1 MKRSSVAARLLVGT
15 ALCFPFAGAV
25 HSQALVDITEEEL
38 AGKSQECQSLAQEYQ
53 GDDDPTVVSEDEVI
67 TAINDDNAEEC
78 ARLEE
83 EVSANETQ
91 TQQDTT
97 GATVTEQQQTEQ
109 TQTETEEVDLSEE
122 ATIEGEAEVTVP
134 EPDVDVDVPEP
145 TVQVQQQTPQV
156 NISEAPTE
164 LQVQQER
171 PQIDVEIPEIIVR
184 VQIPA
189 PQFYMLEGEPQ
200 VEVGTQDPQIQVE
213 QGDPTV
219 DVSQGDPE
227 LDLNLSEGESA
238 DGQQTDTADAG
249 ATGQQQQVGANV
261 DVSDPSQA
269 RVVINEA
276 EGEPRV
282 TLQRAEPSLSYESP
296 EPEVRVMMAEQPT
309 VEVEQTGEP
318 SVTVETQEERE
329 QRLQQ
334 QQEQQAQ
341 QQEQQAQEQEQDGQA
356 ADDTATL
363 QSGQAG
369 QESEQAQAETG
380 ATGMA
385 TEQTGETTAPGDG
398 MMTVSELRDMEV
410 VTAGGENLGN
420 PEAVVE
426 INGEPNIVLSQG
438 GFLGLGA
445 KQVPVSLSRITVEN
459 DRLLLDSMTEEDID
473 AANDFEYD
481 SNLEMSDDEQVSV
494 SGG

>member
-38 AGKSQECQSLAQEYQ
+38 AGKSQECQSLAEEYQ
-53 GDDDPTVVSEDEVI
+53 GDDDPTVVSEDDVI
-67 TAINDDNAEEC
+67 TAINEDNAEEC

-91 TQQDTT
+91 TQQETT
-97 GATVTEQQQTEQ
+97 GATLTEQQQTEQ
-109 TQTETEEVDLSEE
+109 TEAEEVDLSEE
-122 ATIEGEAEVTVP
+122 ATIEGEAQVTIP
-134 EPDVDVDVPEP
+134 EPDVDVDVPAP
-145 TVQVQQQTPQV
+145 TVQVDQQAPQV
-156 NISEAPTE
+156 NITEAPSE

-171 PQIDVEIPEIIVR
+171 PQISVEIPEIRVR

-219 DVSQGDPE
+219 DVSQADPE
-227 LDLNLSEGESA
+227 LNLDLSEGDSP
-238 DGQQTDTADAG
+238 DGQQTADG
-249 ATGQQQQVGANV
+249 GSVDVGA
-261 DVSDPSQA
+261 DVSVSDSSQA
-269 RVVINEA
+269 RVVISEA

-282 TLQRAEPSLSYESP
+282 TLQRSQPNLSYESQ
-296 EPEVRVMMAEQPT
+296 EPEVQILMAEQPT
-309 VEVEQTGEP
+309 VEIEQTGEP
-318 SVTVETQEERE
+318 SLTVETQEERQ
-329 QRLQQ
+329 QR

-341 QQEQQAQEQEQDGQA
+341 QEQQEEAAQQEQQ
-356 ADDTATL
+356 
-363 QSGQAG
+363 
-369 QESEQAQAETG
+369 SEQATGDTASLEAEQTEEQSEQATAQTTG
-380 ATGMA
+380 ATSGAAVEQSGEA
-385 TEQTGETTAPGDG
+385 TTTPGDG
-398 MMTVSELRDMEV
+398 MMTVGELTDMEV

-426 INGEPNIVLSQG
+426 LNGEPHIVLSHG

-445 KQVPVSLSRITVEN
+445 KQVPVSLSRVTVEN
-459 DRLLLDSMTEEDID
+459 ERLLLDSMTEEDIE
-473 AANDFEYD
+473 AANDFQYD
-481 SNLEMSDDEQVSV
+481 SNLELEDDREISV